1 MAQVDYYLKIPPI
14 EGESADHKHKG
25 EMEVESFSWGETRSA
40 GSGGGSGTATGKVHS
55 QEFQFLKRL
64 DKSSPVLM
72 IGCATGQQ
80 FKSAV
85 LTGRKTGAGRDDYLR
100 ITMENVSI
108 TSYHVGAA
116 PGDDLPMDQ
125 VSLTF
130 TTLEMSYKEQKP
142 DGSLGAETKE
152 KYDFVAN
159 KQV

>member
-40 GSGGGSGTATGKVHS
+40 GTVEGDGAPSGEAHPKEFHFVKKV
-55 QEFQFLKRL
+55 

-72 IGCATGQQ
+72 IGCAIGQQ
-80 FKSAV
+80 FKTAV

-108 TSYHVGAA
+108 TSYDMVAA

-130 TTLEMSYKEQKP
+130 TTLEMSYKAQKP
-142 DGSLGAETKE
+142 DGSLGLETKE
-152 KYDFVAN
+152 TYDFVAQ